1 MAGDTQM
8 TITLTPPDAPVH
20 AEPEVLSGLLHRCAQ
35 HDEAALARL
44 YELTSPWIYA
54 LVTRHTSSASVAE
67 NAMVAIYSKVWR
79 QAARHAEHDQSI
91 LAWMTTIACEET
103 CGV

>member
-44 YELTSPWIYA
+44 YKLTSPWIYT

-67 NAMVAIYSKVWR
+67 NAMVAIYARVWR
-79 QAARHAEHDQSI
+79 QAACHVEHDQSV
-91 LAWMTTIACEET
+91 LAWMTIIAFEEIRR
-103 CGV
+103 V